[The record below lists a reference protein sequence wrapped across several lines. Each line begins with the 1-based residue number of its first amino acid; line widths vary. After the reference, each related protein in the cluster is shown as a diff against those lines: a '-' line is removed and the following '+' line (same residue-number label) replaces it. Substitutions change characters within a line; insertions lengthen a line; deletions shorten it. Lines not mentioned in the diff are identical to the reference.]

1 VKSLQFATTEDRGR
15 RADGLKLVSPRYTA
29 SSTRLTLGES
39 CRLPCWSPGR
49 PEETFVYV
57 SSLTLLLNPLTI
69 MALTRDQKTTQIT
82 ELVAKLK
89 DAQSVMFS
97 NYIGLNV
104 ADVSDLRNK
113 LREGKAEMKVAKKTL
128 IQRACKDAGY
138 PDLTPDDMEGPVACI
153 FSFEDPLSGAQIAFK
168 FAKTHKE
175 VVLVGGVYD
184 GKVLS
189 KEEAAELAKMPSREQ
204 LLGMFVGML
213 RSPLVSFA
221 SMCNSPLGGFA
232 RALDQM
238 AEKGGFVKEETTV
251 EEPAKEEVA
260 APKTE
265 STPEAAPAAEETSES
280 SDSTEESES

>member
-1 VKSLQFATTEDRGR
+1 
-15 RADGLKLVSPRYTA
+15 
-29 SSTRLTLGES
+29 
-39 CRLPCWSPGR
+39 
-49 PEETFVYV
+49 
-57 SSLTLLLNPLTI
+57 

-82 ELVAKLK
+82 ELVTKLK

-113 LREGKAEMKVAKKTL
+113 LRDGKAEMKVAKKTL

-138 PDLTPDDMEGPVACI
+138 PDITPDDMEGPVACI

-189 KEEAAELAKMPSREQ
+189 KEEALELAKMPSREQ
-204 LLGMFVGML
+204 LLAMFVGML

-221 SMCNSPLGGFA
+221 SICNSPLGGFA
-232 RALDQM
+232 RALNQM
-238 AEKGGFVKEETTV
+238 AEKGGF
-251 EEPAKEEVA
+251 A
-260 APKTE
+260 
-265 STPEAAPAAEETSES
+265 SAPAAEAAAPTTEPTPDVAPATEEVTETSES
-280 SDSTEESES
+280 PDNSTEEKKEESES

>member
-1 VKSLQFATTEDRGR
+1 
-15 RADGLKLVSPRYTA
+15 
-29 SSTRLTLGES
+29 
-39 CRLPCWSPGR
+39 
-49 PEETFVYV
+49 
-57 SSLTLLLNPLTI
+57 
-69 MALTRDQKTTQIT
+69 MALTRDQKTSQIT
-82 ELVAKLK
+82 ELVTKLK
-89 DAQSVMFS
+89 DAESVMFS

-113 LREGKAEMKVAKKTL
+113 LRDGKAEMKVAKKTL

-138 PDLTPDDMEGPVACI
+138 PDITPDDMEGPVACI

-189 KEEAAELAKMPSREQ
+189 KEEALELAKMPSREQ
-204 LLGMFVGML
+204 LLGIFVDML

-232 RALDQM
+232 RVLDQM
-238 AEKGGFVKEETTV
+238 AEKGGFASAPAVKAEAPTT
-251 EEPAKEEVA
+251 EP
-260 APKTE
+260 
-265 STPEAAPAAEETSES
+265 TPDAAPAAEEVSETSES
-280 SDSTEESES
+280 PDDSAEEKKEESES